1 VEYAGARL
9 KALLIGEQLT
19 IDKLQATTTT
29 STKGDDDVL
38 MDQFQ

>member
-19 IDKLQATTTT
+19 IDKLQATTT